1 MTELPA
7 QRGVIS
13 AESDVQLCLPG
24 LEEPVWWGYYQLPF
38 QAQPDSAVG
47 QIPKRIRGAGRP
59 RSKGECGYVEED
71 SRISSWGTK
80 VEGRQELQAR
90 LPTPQRAEGQCGPWK
105 MNKEGYGRKEQQRR
119 TSPRMHSSQQGVSAG
134 GRASRCSEQSRLKAE
149 M

>member
-1 MTELPA
+1 MCSYAFLGWKSLSGGATTNFLSRLSQILLWVKSP
-7 QRGVIS
+7 RGS
-13 AESDVQLCLPG
+13 EEQEDPG
-24 LEEPVWWGYYQLPF
+24 V
-38 QAQPDSAVG
+38 
-47 QIPKRIRGAGRP
+47 
-59 RSKGECGYVEED
+59 KGNVDMWEED